1 MWRLSPWEFH
11 LAAILS
17 EYLGDS
23 SRCLTRVQ
31 ARIRSLPAGARLLC
45 GHPLCTGFW
54 QRSQPARVVFDVLW
68 IPPATKRS
76 VTCAN
81 WETVKWPSRLYS
93 VTRPLRSIVDGVFT
107 ESLLKVAFPAPSV
120 APLFKNLRH
129 CLLWQRS
136 LCAMPLALI
145 TTTFAQADSHLLG
158 TGHLMGINLHA
169 QILRN
174 WDSFSALTHHR
185 KSSPPCETFIGN
197 LYRISPPL

>member
-1 MWRLSPWEFH
+1 MGIPSRSHPLRVPRRLQQVSHSCASSHP
-11 LAAILS
+11 I
-17 EYLGDS
+17 S
-23 SRCLTRVQ
+23 SR
-31 ARIRSLPAGARLLC
+31 GARLLC

-81 WETVKWPSRLYS
+81 GETVKWPSRLYS
-93 VTRPLRSIVDGVFT
+93 VTWPLRSIVDGVFT
-107 ESLLKVAFPAPSV
+107 ESLLKVAFPALSV
-120 APLFKNLRH
+120 APFFKNLRH
-129 CLLWQRS
+129 CLLWKRRVSVPCHS
-136 LCAMPLALI
+136 LWSLPL
-145 TTTFAQADSHLLG
+145 ADSHLLG

-174 WDSFSALTHHR
+174 SDSFSALTHRR

-197 LYRISPPL
+197 LYRTSPPL